1 MNRSSN
7 MDQPMHGSRGSGQAG
22 TKASGMRRVSVLT
35 AAVVAA
41 VAGFVTFATTA
52 PAGASAPSVPDFIGV
67 IAGSGVMGPPTTGTA
82 TSSPLHGP
90 SGVAVDTSGNVY
102 IADTVNS
109 YVEKV
114 TPAGILS
121 IVAGTGSSG
130 APAAGTGTNSHL
142 NRPRGVAV
150 DTSGNVYIADTDNN
164 RIEKVTQAGQL
175 SIIAGTG
182 TGGAP
187 TAGTAMSS
195 QLKTPY
201 DVAVD
206 TSGNLYIADTGNDV
220 VEKVTS
226 AGVLSIAAGTG
237 TPGTP
242 TAGAAAISSN
252 LYNPVG
258 VAVDPT
264 GNVYISDYSNNYVEK
279 VTTAGILSIIAGT
292 GSVGS
297 PIAGTATNSAFRYL
311 GTVAVDTSGNVYI
324 ADIGNEMVEK
334 VTSAGILS
342 IIAGTG
348 ALGAPTPG
356 IATNSALKTPSG
368 VAVDLAG
375 NVYIA
380 DTSNNMV
387 EEVQGPS
394 STVPGAPTGVSASAS
409 AGYDSAIV
417 SFVAPADFGGS
428 PITSYT
434 VAATDAT
441 SSANGGQ
448 TCAATDPTD
457 TCTVVGLTG
466 GDAYTFTVSA
476 TNHSGAGF
484 VSAPSNS
491 VTPSGLPG
499 TASNVTATA
508 GNTSALVSWAPSSAN
523 GTPVTGYTVTSSPD
537 GLTCTAT
544 STPCVVTGLTNGASY
559 TFTVVAS
566 NTNGH
571 SSPSDASNS
580 VAPSLLPSAP
590 TNVSATAGDTL
601 ATVSWTA
608 SVGNGLNVT
617 GYTVSDGV
625 GDTCTPTN
633 LIVTSCTLTGL
644 ANGTNF
650 TFTVVASNVNGNS
663 WASVVSNSVTPSGV
677 PSAPLNVRSVHHNGS
692 IAVSWT
698 AAPGNGSVITGYTVI
713 DGVGDICTTTT
724 ATQCTV
730 SGLINGTAYAFS
742 VTATNTNG
750 TGVAASAPTA
760 TPSTTPGP
768 VTNITSSPGPL
779 SATISWTYPSDSG
792 GAAITGGTATAVSN
806 GNPKRCSATA
816 PASTCTI
823 TGLKGVSY
831 NISVVASNVDGNSTP
846 TTGPSVV
853 PTAPPGAPLNPVAT
867 AGDGQVAVSWTAPV
881 SDHGSTI
888 TGYTVTSSTGGTA
901 GRTCTATTTLS
912 CVVTG
917 LSDGV
922 TYNFTVTASNAAGT
936 GVPSV
941 ASNSVEVVS
950 SPGAPLNPVA
960 TAGDGQVA
968 VSWTAPVNDFVPA
981 AVTGY
986 TVTSSTGGR
995 RCTATTTLSCVV
1007 TGLSDGVIYT
1017 FTVTASNAVGTG
1029 LPSVASNSVEP
1040 SSNNATIT
1048 SANSTTIAGGKGLKF
1063 LVTTS
1068 PPGTAT
1074 VSQTGKAS
1082 WMTLTLGARSKTG
1095 TAVVSGIS
1103 PTGGGTF
1110 TVTIHANNGVGPDT
1124 IQVLTVHVLAFT
1136 SIATASFH
1144 MGVSGSFVITTSDSA
1159 ATLSATLSTRKEAGL
1174 TFTNNADGTAT
1185 ISGRAISPAKTAN
1198 VTVTATIGSLKV
1210 KQTLTVSIN

>member
-476 TNHSGAGF
+476 TNDSGAGF

-881 SDHGSTI
+881 
-888 TGYTVTSSTGGTA
+888 
-901 GRTCTATTTLS
+901 
-912 CVVTG
+912 
-917 LSDGV
+917 
-922 TYNFTVTASNAAGT
+922 
-936 GVPSV
+936 
-941 ASNSVEVVS
+941 
-950 SPGAPLNPVA
+950 
-960 TAGDGQVA
+960 
-968 VSWTAPVNDFVPA
+968 NDFVPA

>member
-1 MNRSSN
+1 
-7 MDQPMHGSRGSGQAG
+7 
-22 TKASGMRRVSVLT
+22 MRRVSVLT

-476 TNHSGAGF
+476 TNDSGAGF

-692 IAVSWT
+692 IEVSWT

-968 VSWTAPVNDFVPA
+968 VSWTAPVSDHGSTI
-981 AVTGY
+981 TGY
-986 TVTSSTGGR
+986 TVTSSTGGTAGR
-995 RCTATTTLSCVV
+995 TCTATTTLSCVV